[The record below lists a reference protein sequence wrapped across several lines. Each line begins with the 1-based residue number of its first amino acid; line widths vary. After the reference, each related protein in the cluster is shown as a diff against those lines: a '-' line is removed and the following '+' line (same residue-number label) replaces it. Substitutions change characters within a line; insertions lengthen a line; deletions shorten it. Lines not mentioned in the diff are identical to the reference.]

1 MTTPNQGRQI
11 RCPSCGTF
19 AADTD
24 RFCEACGRKLGV
36 RLIALPPKE
45 FRPGN
50 GSTVPVAEAARN
62 ARLDPITGTTATF
75 ETSPAPD
82 CTGCGASEFDPDG
95 YCSSCGELGP
105 ERDRFE
111 ADLGPVCVI
120 TDRGLLHARNEDS
133 VAAAVVEGGNPER
146 PAAAVIAVCDG
157 VSTSEDPQAAS
168 GAAVRAGLDACLSAL
183 SEDRSAEDCVMA
195 GLNAAAAA
203 VKAVGSPDGKS
214 PSCTYVSAIVQFDG
228 AGGAQVTVAN
238 VGDSRAYWLRDGD
251 TSQRLTVDD
260 SLAQAMVDNG
270 LLDAETAMDGPHAH
284 VLTRW
289 LGADSE
295 HQWSPSCV
303 RSLHTTEPGV
313 LLLCSDGLWNYLPEA
328 AALSRFTGSLP
339 ALPAA
344 RALVE
349 HALGA
354 GGKDNI
360 TVALV
365 PVPSRTSGDT
375 P

>member
-1 MTTPNQGRQI
+1 MTA
-11 RCPSCGTF
+11 RCPHCGTF

-24 RFCEACGRKLGV
+24 RFCEACGSKLGIRV
-36 RLIALPPKE
+36 IALPPRE
-45 FRPGN
+45 FRPGS

-62 ARLDPITGTTATF
+62 ARLEPTGTTATVD
-75 ETSPAPD
+75 SGPPPD
-82 CTGCGASEFDPDG
+82 CSGCGGSEFDPDG
-95 YCSSCGELGP
+95 YCASCGELGP

-111 ADLGPVCVI
+111 FDLGTACLI
-120 TDRGLLHARNEDS
+120 TDRGLLHARNEDA
-133 VAAAVVEGGNPER
+133 VAAAVLAGATPDR
-146 PAAAVIAVCDG
+146 PHAAVITVCDG

-168 GAAVRAGLDACLSAL
+168 GAAVRAGLDACLAAL
-183 SEDRSAEDCVMA
+183 AAGRPAEDCVMA
-195 GLNAAAAA
+195 GLAAAADA
-203 VKAVGSPDGKS
+203 VKGVGTPDGRS
-214 PSCTYVSAIVQFDG
+214 PSCTYVSAIVQFD
-228 AGGAQVTVAN
+228 ADGGADITVAN
-238 VGDSRAYWLRDGD
+238 VGDSRAYWLRPGD
-251 TSQRLTVDD
+251 DSDRLTVDD
-260 SLAQAMVDNG
+260 SLAQAMVDQG
-270 LLDAETAMDGPHAH
+270 LVDAATAMDGPHAH

-295 HQWSPSCV
+295 QQWSPTCV
-303 RSLHTTEPGV
+303 RTLRTDAPGV
-313 LLLCSDGLWNYLPEA
+313 LLVCTDGLWNYLPEA

-339 ALPAA
+339 PLPAA

-365 PVPSRTSGDT
+365 PVPSLAPSGDT

>member
-1 MTTPNQGRQI
+1 MTA

-45 FRPGN
+45 FRPGS

-62 ARLDPITGTTATF
+62 ARMDPVSGTTATF
-75 ETSPAPD
+75 ESSPAAD
-82 CTGCGASEFDPDG
+82 CTGCGGSEFDPDG
-95 YCSSCGELGP
+95 YCSACGELGP

-111 ADLGPVCVI
+111 ADLGTTCLV
-120 TDRGLLHARNEDS
+120 TDRGLLHARNEDA
-133 VAAAVVEGGNPER
+133 VAAAVVEGANPDR
-146 PAAAVIAVCDG
+146 PAAAVITVCDG

-168 GAAVRAGLDACLSAL
+168 GAAVRAGLDACLTAL
-183 SEDRSAEDCVMA
+183 SEDLPAEECAMA
-195 GLNAAAAA
+195 GLTAAAAA
-203 VKAVGSPDGKS
+203 VKAVGTPDGKS
-214 PSCTYVSAIVQFDG
+214 PSCTYVSAIVQFD
-228 AGGAQVTVAN
+228 ADGGAVVTVAN
-238 VGDSRAYWLRDGD
+238 VGDSRAYWLSGD
-251 TSQRLTVDD
+251 PQRLTVDD
-260 SLAQAMVDNG
+260 TLAQAMVDNG
-270 LLDAETAMDGPHAH
+270 LLDAATAMDGPHAH

-295 HQWSPSCV
+295 HQWSANCV
-303 RSLHTTEPGV
+303 RTLRTTEPGV

-328 AALSRFTGSLP
+328 AALSRFTGTLP

-365 PVPSRTSGDT
+365 PVPSRASTGDT

>member
-1 MTTPNQGRQI
+1 MTA
-11 RCPSCGTF
+11 RCPHCGAF

-24 RFCEACGRKLGV
+24 RFCEECGAKLGM
-36 RLIALPPKE
+36 RQIALPPTE
-45 FRPGN
+45 FRPGS
-50 GSTVPVAEAARN
+50 GSTVPVAAAARN
-62 ARLDPITGTTATF
+62 ARLDPVTGTTATF
-75 ETSPAPD
+75 ESSPAPD
-82 CTGCGASEFDPDG
+82 CTGCGATEFDPDG
-95 YCSSCGELGP
+95 YCASCGELGP

-111 ADLGPVCVI
+111 ADLGAAYLI

-133 VAAAVVEGGNPER
+133 VAAAILDGTAPER

-168 GAAVRAGLDACLSAL
+168 GAAVRAGLEACLTAL
-183 SEDRSAEDCVMA
+183 AQDLSPHDCVMA
-195 GLNAAAAA
+195 GLTAAAEA
-203 VKAVGSPDGKS
+203 VKAVGTPDGKS
-214 PSCTYVSAIVQFDG
+214 PSCTYVSALVQFEDD
-228 AGGAQVTVAN
+228 GGAAITVAN
-238 VGDSRAYWLRDGD
+238 VGDSRAYWLPAGDPGRDGSD
-251 TSQRLTVDD
+251 RLTVDD
-260 SLAQAMVDNG
+260 TLAQAMVDQG
-270 LLDAETAMDGPHAH
+270 LLDLETAMDGPHAH

-295 HQWSPSCV
+295 GQWSPNCV
-303 RSLHTTEPGV
+303 RSLHTDAPGV

-328 AALSRFTGSLP
+328 AALSRFTSTLP

-365 PVPSRTSGDT
+365 PVPSRTPSGDT

>member
-1 MTTPNQGRQI
+1 MTA
-11 RCPSCGTF
+11 RCPQCGTF

-24 RFCEACGRKLGV
+24 RFCEACGSKLGI
-36 RLIALPPKE
+36 RLIALPPRE
-45 FRPGN
+45 FRPGS

-62 ARLDPITGTTATF
+62 ARATTAGPDGF
-75 ETSPAPD
+75 DAGPAPD
-82 CTGCGASEFDPDG
+82 CTGCGGTAFDPDG
-95 YCSSCGELGP
+95 YCSTCGELGP

-111 ADLGPVCVI
+111 ADLGATCLV
-120 TDRGLLHARNEDS
+120 TDRGLLHARNEDA
-133 VAAAVVEGGNPER
+133 VAAAVVDSASPDR
-146 PAAAVIAVCDG
+146 PATAVLAVCDG

-168 GAAVRAGLDACLSAL
+168 GAAVRAGLDATLAAL
-183 SEDRSAEDCVMA
+183 AADRSAEDCALA
-195 GLNAAAAA
+195 GLAAAADA

-214 PSCTYVSAIVQFDG
+214 PSCTYVSAIVQFRPE
-228 AGGAQVTVAN
+228 GGASITVAN
-238 VGDSRAYWLRDGD
+238 VGDSRAYWLRPGD
-251 TSQRLTVDD
+251 DSQRLTVDD
-260 SLAQAMVDNG
+260 TLAQAMVDNG
-270 LLDAETAMDGPHAH
+270 LLDAATAMDGPHAH

-295 HQWSPSCV
+295 HQWSPTCV
-303 RSLHTTEPGV
+303 RTLHTHEPGV

-328 AALSRFTGSLP
+328 AALSRFTSALP

-365 PVPSRTSGDT
+365 PVPSLAPSGDT

>member
-1 MTTPNQGRQI
+1 MTA
-11 RCPSCGTF
+11 RCPRCGTF

-24 RFCEACGRKLGV
+24 RFCEACGSKLGV

-45 FRPGN
+45 FRPGS
-50 GSTVPVAEAARN
+50 GSTVPVADAARN
-62 ARLDPITGTTATF
+62 ARREGGDGAGF
-75 ETSPAPD
+75 AAGPAPD
-82 CTGCGASEFDPDG
+82 CHGCGGTAFDPDG
-95 YCSSCGELGP
+95 YCASCGELGP

-111 ADLGPVCVI
+111 ADLGTACLV
-120 TDRGLLHARNEDS
+120 TDRGLLHARNEDA
-133 VAAAVVEGGNPER
+133 VAAAVLDSASPDR
-146 PAAAVIAVCDG
+146 PATAVIAVCDG

-168 GAAVRAGLDACLSAL
+168 GAAVRAGLDATLAAL
-183 SEDRSAEDCVMA
+183 AAGRSAEDCALA
-195 GLNAAAAA
+195 GLTAAADA
-203 VKAVGSPDGKS
+203 VKAVGTPDGKS
-214 PSCTYVSAIVQFDG
+214 PSCTYVSAIVQFQPD
-228 AGGAQVTVAN
+228 GGAAVTVAN
-238 VGDSRAYWLRDGD
+238 VGDSRAYWLRPGD
-251 TSQRLTVDD
+251 DSERLTVDD
-260 SLAQAMVDNG
+260 TLAQAMVDNG
-270 LLDAETAMDGPHAH
+270 LLDAATAMDGPHAH

-303 RSLHTTEPGV
+303 RTLRTSEPGV

-328 AALSRFTGSLP
+328 AALSRFTSSQP
-339 ALPAA
+339 ALLAA

-365 PVPSRTSGDT
+365 PVPSLAPSGDT

>member
-1 MTTPNQGRQI
+1 MTA
-11 RCPSCGTF
+11 RCPHCGTF
-19 AADTD
+19 TADTD
-24 RFCEACGRKLGV
+24 RFCEACGHKLGIRV
-36 RLIALPPKE
+36 IALPPKE
-45 FRPGN
+45 FRPGS
-50 GSTVPVAEAARN
+50 GSTVPVAEAARD
-62 ARLDPITGTTATF
+62 ARLEPATRTPATF
-75 ETSPAPD
+75 ESGPAPD
-82 CTGCGASEFDPDG
+82 CTGCGGADFDPDG
-95 YCSSCGELGP
+95 YCANCGELGP

-111 ADLGPVCVI
+111 ADLGTACLI
-120 TDRGLLHARNEDS
+120 TDRGLLHTRNEDA
-133 VAAAVVEGGNPER
+133 VAVAVLDGPVPDR
-146 PAAAVIAVCDG
+146 PAAAVLAVCDG

-168 GAAVRAGLDACLSAL
+168 GAAVRAGIDACLAAL
-183 SEDRSAEDCVMA
+183 DEKRSAEDCVMA
-195 GLNAAAAA
+195 GLTAAADA
-203 VKAVGSPDGKS
+203 VKAVGSPDGKA

-228 AGGAQVTVAN
+228 NGGADITVAN
-238 VGDSRAYWLRDGD
+238 VGDSRAYWLRPGD
-251 TSQRLTVDD
+251 DSDRLTVDD

-270 LLDAETAMDGPHAH
+270 LLDAATAMDGPHAH

-295 HQWSPSCV
+295 HQWSANCV
-303 RSLHTTEPGV
+303 RTMHTDQPGV

-328 AALSRFTGSLP
+328 AALSRFTSSLS

-365 PVPSRTSGDT
+365 PVPSRTPSGDT

>member
-1 MTTPNQGRQI
+1 M
-11 RCPSCGTF
+11 
-19 AADTD
+19 D
-24 RFCEACGRKLGV
+24 
-36 RLIALPPKE
+36 
-45 FRPGN
+45 
-50 GSTVPVAEAARN
+50 PV
-62 ARLDPITGTTATF
+62 TGTTASF
-75 ETSPAPD
+75 GSSPAPD
-82 CTGCGASEFDPDG
+82 CTGCGSSEFDPDG
-95 YCSSCGELGP
+95 YCSTCGELGP

-111 ADLGPVCVI
+111 ADLGAAYLI

-133 VAAAVVEGGNPER
+133 VAAAVVEGAVPDR
-146 PAAAVIAVCDG
+146 PAATVIAVCDG

-183 SEDRSAEDCVMA
+183 ASELPAEECAMA
-195 GLNAAAAA
+195 GLTAAAAA

-228 AGGAQVTVAN
+228 DGDGATVTVAN
-238 VGDSRAYWLRDGD
+238 VGDSRAYWLRPQD
-251 TSQRLTVDD
+251 SQRLTVDD

-295 HQWSPSCV
+295 HQWSPHCV
-303 RSLHTTEPGV
+303 QTLRTSEPGV
-313 LLLCSDGLWNYLPEA
+313 LLLCTDGLWNYLPEA
-328 AALSRFTGSLP
+328 AALSRFTDTLP

-365 PVPSRTSGDT
+365 PVPSRTATGDT
-375 P
+375 Q